1 MSYKVVRNT
10 VGDVVAF
17 GPNEDS
23 YSPMIKTG
31 EVLNIENE
39 QPLPDTQAETDKAA
53 ARASALAKLAELGLT
68 PDEIAALVGA

>member
-1 MSYKVVRNT
+1 MTYKVVRNT

-39 QPLPDTQAETDKAA
+39 QPLPDTQAEDDKAA
-53 ARASALAKLAELGLT
+53 ARASALTKLADLGLT
-68 PDEIAALVGA
+68 EAEVAAIIGG

>member
-1 MSYKVVRNT
+1 MTYKVVRNAA
-10 VGDVVAF
+10 GEVVAF
-17 GPNEDS
+17 GPNDDC

-53 ARASALAKLAELGLT
+53 ARASALIKLADLGLT
-68 PDEIAALVGA
+68 EAEVTAILGG

>member
-1 MSYKVVRNT
+1 MTYKVVRNT

-17 GPNEDS
+17 GPNDDS

-39 QPLPDTQAETDKAA
+39 QPLPDYKAENDAA
-53 ARASALAKLAELGLT
+53 AVRASAIVKLAELGLSA
-68 PDEIAALVGA
+68 DEIKALVG